1 MTLNAIPT
9 ASPSV
14 PTQRFAS
21 SSNTKHHSETSTSS
35 ESGRDF
41 SDCLSQSDFS
51 SVTPSNNCNKPIEE
65 KNSDKESDNAEPGT
79 DSAQQITLDNLTCVS
94 CENTTKIDLLLSGSS
109 FSSEDHVADSEALNV
124 DVQEADGNAES
135 VVTVVNTGSF
145 VNRTMN
151 GEGSAVSDSMISA
164 QDDPWLQQIDANRK
178 ALQSSIMGPDDTD
191 TVKSTGK
198 TGVTGLA
205 EQELTAN
212 RNVQGVTED
221 AQAAE
226 KGAADDLSIDDLP
239 IQNERATDTHLAK
252 VVLRTANSRK
262 LHFETELTRQ
272 NALLPTEN
280 SPQKSVDQSTHLT
293 DRLSQLST
301 LTASGNESPVIVPS
315 TQGHDLLT
323 TLRQQNVALARQ
335 PEHIQTPNTPLPLR
349 NAEQSA
355 QVLHEQVQ
363 FLLNRKLDTVEIRLD
378 PPELGNLQIKL
389 QLNQDQAQ
397 VGITVH
403 NTQAREL
410 LEQTLP
416 RLREMLAQQGIMLG
430 QTQIQQQQQGQTHD
444 QQARG
449 GQAGSGE
456 QTTQTQVLHTT
467 SDVEMESL
475 PQKAV
480 SISPYQVDYYA

>member
-14 PTQRFAS
+14 PTQGSAS
-21 SSNTKHHSETSTSS
+21 SSHIKHHSETSTSS

-51 SVTPSNNCNKPIEE
+51 SVTPSNSCNKPIEE
-65 KNSDKESDNAEPGT
+65 KNSDKKSDNAEPDT
-79 DSAQQITLDNLTCVS
+79 DSAQQVLLDNLACVS

-109 FSSEDHVADSEALNV
+109 FSSADHVADSETLNV

-145 VNRTMN
+145 VNKTMN
-151 GEGSAVSDSMISA
+151 GEGSAVPGSMISA

-178 ALQSSIMGPDDTD
+178 ALQSSVVDSGDMDE
-191 TVKSTGK
+191 VNSTGK
-198 TGVTGLA
+198 AGVTGSV
-205 EQELTAN
+205 EHVITAN
-212 RNVQGVTED
+212 RHVLG
-221 AQAAE
+221 AAE
-226 KGAADDLSIDDLP
+226 GVQAVEEGSADQLSIDDLSTHKD
-239 IQNERATDTHLAK
+239 RATDAHSPKMA
-252 VVLRTANSRK
+252 LRAESSSK
-262 LHFETELTRQ
+262 LHSETDLARQ
-272 NALLPTEN
+272 SALLFTED
-280 SPQKSVDQSTHLT
+280 SQQKSSDQSIHSA
-293 DRLSQLST
+293 DRLSRLSA
-301 LTASGNESPVIVPS
+301 LSSMGNEAPVVTPPA
-315 TQGHDLLT
+315 QGHDLLAA
-323 TLRQQNVALARQ
+323 LRQQNAVSARQ
-335 PEHIQTPNTPLPLR
+335 AEHVQTPNTPLPLR
-349 NAEQSA
+349 IAEQSA

-397 VGITVH
+397 VGIIVH

-430 QTQIQQQQQGQTHD
+430 QTQIQQQQQGQAHD

-456 QTTQTQVLHTT
+456 QATQTPVLHTT
-467 SDVEMESL
+467 GDIETELL